1 MIRSLFVAASLAL
14 SIPLAAAADD
24 GALLARA
31 ISQAEAGDWQ
41 SAEQNGRAAGEVS
54 ALLID
59 WMRLRSGMG
68 DFAEFAAFVRAH
80 PDWPGL
86 KMLRKAA
93 EPTIR
98 PGDPADEV
106 IAFFAGEPPQTGEG
120 SLALAAAH
128 ARGGAFREAEVEAVR
143 AWRSLPLSAAAQ
155 AEFLSRYGEVLAEH
169 HGGRMAEMLG
179 SGNVDSARRMLPL
192 VSAGTRAVAEARLA
206 LQTDSGSIDAAI
218 AAVPARMAG
227 SAGLALDRFLWR
239 IRKDR
244 YDEAIALMLERSDS
258 AESLGDPALWS
269 DWRRKLARREMRL
282 GDPGRA
288 YKLAARHHL
297 PADGADYTD
306 LEWLAGYIAL
316 RKLGDAETAL
326 KHFAR
331 VRAASS
337 GPITTSRAAYWQG
350 RAHEVLGD
358 AAAARQAWGDAAM
371 FQTAFYGLLAAEKV
385 GLPLDPAL
393 AGGEPYPDWRSAP
406 FAQTSPFA
414 ALVALHAA
422 GADDQANRFALH
434 IAEGLSGEDIGR
446 LAGLALEWQRPGMA
460 LLLAKAAADKGVIWP
475 TAYFPL
481 NGIEDMRLP
490 VRQSLALAIARR
502 ESEFNPR
509 VVSSA
514 GAMGL
519 MQVMPGTAK
528 MMAAKA
534 GLAYERSRLTGDWRY
549 NVALGSAY
557 LEGLIAEFGTSPV
570 LVAAGYNAGPGRP
583 RGWIADFGDPRSDR
597 VDVVDWIEHIP
608 FRETQN
614 YVMRVSES
622 LPIYRARITGKTG
635 PLAFTDELKGR

>member
-1 MIRSLFVAASLAL
+1 MIRSLAAAALLAFVPL
-14 SIPLAAAADD
+14 SDAAADD

-31 ISQAEAGDWQ
+31 LAQAEGGDWT
-41 SAEQNGRAAGEVS
+41 SAEANGRAAGQIS
-54 ALLID
+54 GLIVE
-59 WMRLRSGMG
+59 WMRLRAGMG
-68 DFAEFAAFVRAH
+68 AFPEFASFAQNH

-86 KMLRKAA
+86 KLLRKAGEA
-93 EPTIR
+93 TI
-98 PGDPADEV
+98 GAGASPAGV
-106 IAFFAGEPPQTGEG
+106 IDYFATEPPQTGTG
-120 SLALAAAH
+120 SLALAAAFAH
-128 ARGGAFREAEVEAVR
+128 EGAFQKAEAEAIR
-143 AWRSLPLSAAAQ
+143 AWRSLSLSESEH
-155 AEFLSRYGEVLAEH
+155 AEFLARYGEALAEH
-169 HGGRMAEMLG
+169 HGGRMAAMLDA
-179 SGNVDSARRMLPL
+179 GNLGDARRMLPL
-192 VSAGTRAVAEARLA
+192 VSAGTRAVATARIA
-206 LQTDSGSIDAAI
+206 LQGDAKGIDAAI
-218 AAVPARMAG
+218 EAVPARMAG

-244 YDEAIALMLERSDS
+244 YDEAIALLLERSES
-258 AESLGDPALWS
+258 AEALGDPALWA

-297 PADGADYTD
+297 PAEGADYAD

-316 RKLGDAETAL
+316 RKLGNAEVAL
-326 KHFAR
+326 KHFGR
-331 VRAASS
+331 VRAASG

-358 AAAARQAWGDAAM
+358 SAAARQAYGDAAM
-371 FQTAFYGLLAAEKV
+371 FQTSFYGLLAAERV

-393 AGGEPYPDWRSAP
+393 AGGEAYPDWRGAS
-406 FAQTSPFA
+406 FAQSSPFA
-414 ALVALHAA
+414 AMVVLHQA
-422 GADDQANRFALH
+422 GADDMASRFALH
-434 IAEGLSGEDIGR
+434 IAEGLSGREIGA
-446 LAGLALEWQRPGMA
+446 LAGLALEWKRPTMA

-490 VRQSLALAIARR
+490 VKQSLALAITRR

-528 MMAAKA
+528 MMAAKV
-534 GLAYERSRLTGDWRY
+534 GLPYEKARLTADWQY

-557 LEGLIAEFGTSPV
+557 LEGLVAEFGTSPV

-614 YVMRVSES
+614 YVMRVAES
-622 LPIYRARITGKTG
+622 LPVYRARITGKTG
-635 PLAFTDELKGR
+635 PVAFTDELKGR